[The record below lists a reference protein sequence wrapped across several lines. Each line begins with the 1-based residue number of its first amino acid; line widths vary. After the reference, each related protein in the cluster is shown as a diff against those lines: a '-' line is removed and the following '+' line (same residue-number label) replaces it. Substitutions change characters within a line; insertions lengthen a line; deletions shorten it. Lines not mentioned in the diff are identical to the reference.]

1 MGRNETREV
10 LELLMQDPAVSYVTD
25 TKTEEIGPGV
35 FRFKADVGWDGATL
49 AARYIERIG
58 RDRLLQRLRAAL
70 KSPSPHEID
79 RVLQGYGK
87 GIVRAVG
94 AEVDRIEAEIQEMN
108 PVSGWGSLGGG
119 TGCWSAALFT
129 ALFCS
134 LFSCLFLCHRL
145 RKPII
150 VPSIFGDRNR
160 LWKPPGSLQQQP
172 GGGVALPPA
181 AARGWGSPSFN
192 GCQGVGSP
200 HPTTS
205 CVWPGLSRDWLYHGR
220 AAAVVALSVP
230 SLWHVPAAPHSPARS
245 IPLPSLVG
253 TRMRTRAHT
262 HTHMCALLN
271 SRVLVCGGG
280 CRCWPLPPPPPPC
293 CTAHHPSMS
302 ASML

>member
-1 MGRNETREV
+1 
-10 LELLMQDPAVSYVTD
+10 
-25 TKTEEIGPGV
+25 
-35 FRFKADVGWDGATL
+35 
-49 AARYIERIG
+49 
-58 RDRLLQRLRAAL
+58 
-70 KSPSPHEID
+70 
-79 RVLQGYGK
+79 
-87 GIVRAVG
+87 
-94 AEVDRIEAEIQEMN
+94 
-108 PVSGWGSLGGG
+108 VSGWGSLGGG

-262 HTHMCALLN
+262 HTHAHTHTTHISLTQHTHTHTRTRAHTHTHTHTHTL
-271 SRVLVCGGG
+271 SLY
-280 CRCWPLPPPPPPC
+280 PL
-293 CTAHHPSMS
+293 HWLFRMQ
-302 ASML
+302 